1 MQTKYGIILS
11 YEESFAR
18 AVAMGVIVREPLT
31 VWHFLIPFV
40 FIFDFLR
47 MKSETEIFVR
57 NFLFTKKLALD
68 AAVDINKGQDRQSI
82 LTKIENETKDRL
94 VSQKLYSWRIH
105 QGQMAEVNLLIDHY
119 SELLGTE
126 GNNYESLVNNAYKT
140 REQYEAFLHQ
150 LTSAEKEIDRAVMVT
165 LGETEEVWEPMV
177 LKQTTIDKIR
187 AKGINKLFL
196 EGR

>member
-1 MQTKYGIILS
+1 MQTKYGVILS

-18 AVAMGVIVREPLT
+18 VVAMGVIVREPLT
-31 VWHFLIPFV
+31 VWHLLIPFV

-94 VSQKLYSWRIH
+94 ISQKLYSWRTH
-105 QGQMAEVNLLIDHY
+105 QGQMAEINLLIDHY
-119 SELLGTE
+119 SKLLGTE

-140 REQYEAFLHQ
+140 QEQYEAFLHQ
-150 LTSAEKEIDRAVMVT
+150 LTSVEKEIDRAVMVT

>member
-1 MQTKYGIILS
+1 MQTKYGVILS

-18 AVAMGVIVREPLT
+18 VVTMGVIVRKPLT
-31 VWHFLIPFV
+31 VWHLLIPFV

-47 MKSETEIFVR
+47 VKSETEIFVR

-82 LTKIENETKDRL
+82 LTKIENETRDRL

-119 SELLGTE
+119 AELLGTE
-126 GNNYESLVNNAYKT
+126 GNNYESLVKNAYKT

-150 LTSAEKEIDRAVMVT
+150 LTSVEREIDRAVMVT

-187 AKGINKLFL
+187 ARGINKLFL